1 MGSWDRK
8 PRRGEAGGETP
19 RGRGAGGEGQ
29 QPPRAGGRRHST
41 ALLCQQDAALSEQRQ
56 AQHAGP
62 PPEKLQVHGTWL
74 GHRGPTLPRG
84 LGQYLAKGINVGSG
98 GFQSTIQLR
107 FEVREEGKAEVTENK
122 IHPRG
127 NCFNPFPK
135 WLIIP
140 L

>member
-1 MGSWDRK
+1 MGSWVRK
-8 PRRGEAGGETP
+8 PQRGKAGRETP
-19 RGRGAGGEGQ
+19 RGPEGRGGSFPGAS
-29 QPPRAGGRRHST
+29 GRRHGT
-41 ALLCQQDAALSEQRQ
+41 TFLCRPDAALSEQRQ
-56 AQHAGP
+56 AHHAGP
-62 PPEKLQVHGTWL
+62 SPEKLQVHGTWL

-84 LGQYLAKGINVGSG
+84 LGWYVAKGINVGSG
-98 GFQSTIQLR
+98 GFQSTVRLS
-107 FEVREEGKAEVTENK
+107 FEVQEEGKAEVTENK